1 MNGSSL
7 HIRYFCLSLDD
18 ISAFA
23 ANRCMHSFLI
33 AFLFLP
39 LFEGIVAGDG
49 ILLLVRY
56 KNATEST
63 GLVNNVSLSNAFP
76 GGEILS
82 MTVVDVA
89 TIQTNSTGSASDSS
103 SGSNTG
109 IIIGSV
115 VGGVGVVM
123 IIGGIIFF
131 AQSKKAG
138 DGASLFN
145 PEEQERLLHQR
156 NARYANPDQYQQPS
170 QVPAANSSC
179 MTSRADSGRIIR
191 VDLVRFV
198 PDMVGWAG

>member
-49 ILLLVRY
+49 ILVLVRY
-56 KNATEST
+56 KNATAST
-63 GLVNNVSLSNAFP
+63 GLINNVSLSNAFP

-89 TIQTNSTGSASDSS
+89 TIQTNSTGSDSS

-138 DGASLFN
+138 DGAGPLN